1 VKRFLTANLVAMVAL
16 LVSACGST
24 SSPSAAAPS
33 PSPAASPSVLVA
45 TATVAGTSEQVLT
58 SPAGKTLYYLT
69 SDNATAPKCA
79 GACLTHW
86 PPLLSTGG
94 QLVLAAGVSGT
105 LTAVQNPNGNQVAYN
120 GHLLYMFAND
130 AASGDTKGEGINAF
144 GGTWHVAT
152 PGLTAM

>member
-1 VKRFLTANLVAMVAL
+1 VKRVLIANLIATGAL

-24 SSPSAAAPS
+24 SSPSAAASS
-33 PSPAASPSVLVA
+33 PSPAASPAVLVA
-45 TATVAGTSEQVLT
+45 TATVAGTSEQILT
-58 SPAGKTLYYLT
+58 NPAGMTVYYLT

-94 QLVLAAGVSGT
+94 QLALAAGVSGT

-120 GHLLYMFAND
+120 GHLLYSFAND
-130 AASGDTKGEGINAF
+130 KAPGDTKGEGINAF